1 MKLSNNSELVFRN
14 RYAIN
19 EDETWQELSER
30 VGRGAAQ
37 VEPDF
42 KKWSEEFSH
51 DIYNMLFLPGG
62 RILRNIGRPRGSL
75 FNCYCINV
83 DDTIESIAYSSAK
96 ALILWSEG
104 GGVGFNFNSLRPEDA
119 PIIQKGGESTGP
131 LSFMNYFNAG
141 AETIRTGGARRAAA
155 LGLMLCNHPDIMKY
169 IKAKEED
176 GLLSNF
182 NISVGVTEKFL
193 EAVESNSDW
202 DLTFNQKRWNTIK
215 SKDLWDMLL
224 NNMIHNGEPGLI
236 NWDNL
241 RSNNSWYFAPICGTN
256 PCGEAVLSNMEV
268 CDLGSLV
275 LPNFITGSKNTNW
288 QLMEKTVNNAVR
300 LLDNIIQINRYVI
313 DEVRTNA
320 FNSRRI
326 GVGVMGLAEYLF
338 AKKIKY
344 GSEEAIQETERLMRN
359 IRNYVYSASIKLA
372 EEKEPF
378 PKFDSILYSKS
389 HFVRNLPAKIR
400 TDIKKFGIRNVTGMA
415 LAPTGTISLIPEVTS
430 SIEPLF
436 CKSYLRHDQISD
448 RAYIHPI
455 YKNILENNEEM
466 PDWYVDTVDLKPED
480 HFEMQSACQK
490 YTDGAVSKTIN
501 CPRGFG
507 VDQLNNLLLEYIR
520 DLKGVTLYVDGSR
533 GEQILNPLTE
543 EETKKYLEEG
553 NVVEDQEER
562 RCSNGACEI

>member
-1 MKLSNNSELVFRN
+1 MKLGEKAEVVFKN

-19 EDETWQELSER
+19 EEEGWQGLSER
-30 VGRGAAQ
+30 VGRGAAG
-37 VEPDF
+37 VEQDF
-42 KKWSEEFSH
+42 KKWSEVFAH

-83 DDTIESIAYSSAK
+83 DDTIESIAYSCAK
-96 ALILWSEG
+96 SLILWSEG
-104 GGVGFNFNSLRPEDA
+104 GGVGFNFNSLRPESA
-119 PIIQKGGESTGP
+119 PIVQKGGESTGP

-155 LGLMLCNHPDIMKY
+155 LGLMLCNHPDIIKY
-169 IKAKEED
+169 IKAKEKE
-176 GLLSNF
+176 GTFNNF
-182 NISVGVTEKFL
+182 NLSVGVTEKFL
-193 EAVESNSDW
+193 EAVEVDAEW
-202 DLTFNQKRWNTIK
+202 ELKFNQKTWDNIK
-215 SKDLWDMLL
+215 ARDLWELIL
-224 NNMIHNGEPGLI
+224 NGMINNGEPGLI

-241 RSNNSWYFAPICGTN
+241 RSNNSWYFSPIVGTN
-256 PCGEAVLSNMEV
+256 PCGEAVLSDMEV

-288 QLMEKTVNNAVR
+288 QLMEKTVYNAVR

-313 DEVRTNA
+313 DEVRANA

-326 GVGVMGLAEYLF
+326 GIGVMGLAEYLF

-344 GSEEAIQETERLMRN
+344 GSEEAVQETERLMRN

-389 HFVRNLPAKIR
+389 HFVKNLPAKIR
-400 TDIKKFGIRNVTGMA
+400 TDIKKYGIRNVTGMA

-436 CKSYLRHDQISD
+436 CKSYLRHDQIGD
-448 RAYIHPI
+448 RAYVHPI
-455 YKNILENNEEM
+455 YKDILEKNEET
-466 PDWYVDTVDLKPED
+466 PDWYVDTNDLKPED
-480 HFEMQSACQK
+480 HFEMQSICQK

-501 CPRGFG
+501 CPKGFKAE
-507 VDQLNNLLLEYIR
+507 QLNDLLLEYIR

-543 EETKKYLEEG
+543 EETIKYLKEG
-553 NVVEDQEER
+553 NIIQEQEER
-562 RCSNGACEI
+562 QCSNGKCEI